1 MKGASTMRRV
11 IIAAVA
17 ALFVGSAMPAVSF
30 AQDKVAVKSADQLP
44 RHSYPIDTSASGL
57 LADDAKFKALMDAVV
72 ADSKADL
79 AKYDIQDRATLEGY
93 YTFLQ
98 AAANL
103 RGDDA
108 EALSYIPK
116 LKALETNEDKK
127 LTVGMSLEAHVA
139 AKKASAGDRAK
150 YETVFKQELEAK
162 LKPLPL
168 DRIRQDLVTRK
179 QQLGM
184 ISRELIESSVKS
196 QVDPIVAQMN
206 GSIPG
211 AVASQ
216 LVMMKLATEFAVPN
230 APLIVEVYNHI
241 LTGST
246 GRTKTDIWTPRQVAL
261 NTKDGKPVVI
271 GIWDTGV
278 DVAQFPNQLW
288 ANPGETANGKDDDN
302 NGFVDDV
309 NGVAFDMDHR
319 NASGPLLSI
328 EPIKSPLPSLL
339 DYLKGGMDM
348 QAGIESDDSKKLT
361 AHIRSLAGD
370 SLTQFQ
376 EELSLIGNYSH
387 GTHVAGIA
395 SAGNPLARLMYV
407 RETFD
412 YKMIP
417 QETPTLESS
426 QRWADSS
433 VAAINYMKKAGVR
446 VVNMSWRYGR
456 GSVEAML
463 AAKGVGKTPEERAE
477 LSRKIFA
484 IHRDALQ
491 NAILSAPDIL
501 FVAGAGNENND
512 LDFSEYIP
520 AGLSAPNLVTVGAVD
535 EEGKPA
541 VFTSSGKSCK
551 FYANGW
557 MIKSV
562 VPGGTKMELSGTS
575 MAAPQVANLAA
586 KLIALKP
593 SLTTAQVIEG
603 IRAGGNPLENDPERL
618 FINPAKSVEW
628 VKAQK

>member
-1 MKGASTMRRV
+1 MKCA
-11 IIAAVA
+11 ILAAVA
-17 ALFVGSAMPAVSF
+17 ALFVGSALPAVSF
-30 AQDKVAVKSADQLP
+30 AQDKIPVTSADELP

-57 LADDAKFKALMDAVV
+57 LADPAKFSALMNAVV
-72 ADSKADL
+72 ADTKADL
-79 AKYDIQDRATLEGY
+79 SKYDIQDRATLEGFY
-93 YTFLQ
+93 VFLQ

-108 EALSYIPK
+108 EMLSYIPK

-127 LTVGMSLEAHVA
+127 LTTGLTLEAHVV
-139 AKKASAGDRAK
+139 AKKAAAGDRNK

-162 LKPLPL
+162 LKRLPL
-168 DRIRQDLVTRK
+168 DRIRQDLMTRK
-179 QQLGM
+179 QQFAM
-184 ISRELIESSVKS
+184 ISRELIDSSVKT

-211 AVASQ
+211 GVASQ
-216 LVMMKLATEFAVPN
+216 LVMMKLATDFAVPN
-230 APLIVEVYNHI
+230 APLIVEVYDRI
-241 LTGST
+241 LTGTES
-246 GRTKTDIWTPRQVAL
+246 RKRVDVWTPRLVTL
-261 NTKDGKPVVI
+261 DGKSGTPVII
-271 GIWDTGV
+271 GIWDTGI
-278 DVAQFPNQLW
+278 DVTLFPKQLW
-288 ANPGETANGKDDDN
+288 TNPSESANGKDDDN
-302 NGFVDDV
+302 NGFIDDLH
-309 NGVAFDMDHR
+309 GVAFDMEHR
-319 NASGPLLSI
+319 KTSGPLISI

-339 DYLKGGMDM
+339 GFLKGGMDM

-361 AHIRSLAGD
+361 AHIRSLAGE

-376 EELSLIGNYSH
+376 EELSLIGNYTH

-395 SAGNPLARLMYV
+395 AAGNPLARLMHV

-412 YKMIP
+412 YKLIP
-417 QETPTLESS
+417 QQTPSVESA

-433 VAAINYMKKAGVR
+433 VAAIDYMKKAGVR

-463 AAKGVGKTPEERAE
+463 AAKGIGKTSEERAE

-491 NAILSAPDIL
+491 KAIAGAPEIL

-557 MIKSV
+557 MIDSV
-562 VPGGTKMELSGTS
+562 VPGGTTLQLSGTS
-575 MAAPQVANLAA
+575 MAAPQMANLAA

-593 SLTTAQVIEG
+593 SLTTAQVIEL
-603 IRAGGNPLENDPERL
+603 IRAGADPMENDPERL
-618 FINPAKSVEW
+618 FINPAKSIELL
-628 VKAQK
+628 KQSK